1 MKPTLLILLLL
12 FSFPLIAQERLLVM
26 SKVGSQKSRVFKEN
40 MRVKVKNL
48 DGEKYI
54 GRFEIIDANSIEI
67 EGNVIPLSAISNIKS
82 RTAIAGIAS
91 TAIILYGVVVLVVGY
106 VSIAIGGASGNTGYV
121 ALGAISAAIV
131 STGIFFNEFAR
142 NYRHRN
148 EWTYKIIEE

>member
-12 FSFPLIAQERLLVM
+12 FSFPLIAQERLLEM

-142 NYRHRN
+142 NYRNRT
-148 EWTYKIIEE
+148 WSYKIIEQ